1 MLRTRDKS
9 RVVTIEG
16 QESEYGADGTLSWG
30 PRSTSSSVV
39 STDVMVDVVTKG
51 FKRSSARGEIIN
63 SPMTRHVENC
73 NVNSSQGVIQE
84 TSGRR
89 YTWTGQWRARGS
101 FDPTTHAKVLEK
113 IEQLESLA
121 ITEAFANVGKPD
133 VAVLTE
139 LAELKETL
147 SFLASPVKQMVKL
160 TQRFGRYLD
169 TVKRIYERDAIRRAK
184 WDKLPVHIQAR
195 RTPPPPP
202 KLPVFNVGNWKGTD
216 VSSAW
221 LAYRYGLMP
230 LIYTFQDVE
239 SLLKKRTEGSPLRA
253 TARSKEEDN
262 VDMTSE
268 EISQYGWGSV
278 IYQHTDKVLGSCK
291 VTVRAG
297 VLYEV
302 DATLLTQLGVRWNRV
317 PMALYEA
324 IPLSFVSD
332 WFHNGAAVYDAL
344 TAEARS
350 GKILAAWVTAKVD
363 FDLAFVQQ
371 YGPAISGGSASG
383 VISETRYGEWK
394 RRKPA
399 SVTDVRL
406 KLRLDLSSKRI
417 ADGLALIHT
426 FLSTGGKKKAI

>member
-9 RVVTIEG
+9 RVQIVVG
-16 QESEYGADGTLSWG
+16 QESEYNPDGSLSWG

-39 STDVMVDVVTKG
+39 STDVMEDVVTKG
-51 FKRSSARGEIIN
+51 FKRLSATGGIIN
-63 SPMTRHVENC
+63 SPMTKNVENC
-73 NVNSSQGVIQE
+73 NVLASQGE
-84 TSGRR
+84 LLATSGRR
-89 YTWTGQWRARGS
+89 YTWTGQWRPRGAFSPAR
-101 FDPTTHAKVLEK
+101 HAKVLEK

-121 ITEAFANVGKPD
+121 ITGAYAKVGEPD

-139 LAELKETL
+139 LAEFRETL

-160 TQRFGRYLD
+160 TQRFSRYLD
-169 TVKRIYERDAIRRAK
+169 IVKRIYERDAIRRAK
-184 WDKLPVHIQAR
+184 WEKLPAHVKAR

-202 KLPVFNVGNWKGTD
+202 KIPTFSVGRWKGTD

-239 SLLKKRTEGSPLRA
+239 ELLKKRLEGSPLRA
-253 TARSKEEDN
+253 TARSKESDY
-262 VDMTSE
+262 VDLTSE
-268 EISQYGWGSV
+268 TVTSYQWGTV
-278 IYQHTDKVLGSCK
+278 LYQHADKVLGSCK

-332 WFHNGAAVYDAL
+332 WFHNGADVYNAL

-350 GKILAAWVTAKVD
+350 GKILAAWSVAKVD
-363 FDLAFVQQ
+363 FDLTFVQQ
-371 YGPAISGGSASG
+371 YGPAITGGSASG
-383 VISETRYGEWK
+383 IIAETRSGEWK

-399 SVTDVRL
+399 SLSDVQF

-426 FLSTGGKKKAI
+426 FLSTGGKRK

>member
-9 RVVTIEG
+9 RVDIIEG
-16 QESEYGADGTLSWG
+16 QESDFDADGTLSWG

-51 FKRSSARGEIIN
+51 FKRSSAKGGIIN
-63 SPMTRHVENC
+63 SPMTKHVENC
-73 NVNSSQGVIQE
+73 IVHSVQGTFQQ
-84 TSGRR
+84 TSGKR

-101 FDPTTHAKVLEK
+101 FDPTQHSKVLEK

-139 LAELKETL
+139 LAELRETL

-160 TQRFGRYLD
+160 TKRFSQYLD
-169 TVKRIYERDAIRRAK
+169 TVKSIYERDAIRRAK
-184 WDKLPVHIQAR
+184 WEKLPVHIKAK

-202 KLPVFNVGNWKGTD
+202 KLPTFNVGRWKGTD

-221 LAYRYGLMP
+221 LAFRYGLMP

-239 SLLKKRTEGSPLRA
+239 KLLKKRLEGSPLRA
-253 TARSKEEDN
+253 TARSKEEEN
-262 VDMTSE
+262 VDLTSE
-268 EISQYGWGSV
+268 EVAQWGWGTLV
-278 IYQHTDKVLGSCK
+278 YQHTDKVLGSCK
-291 VTVRAG
+291 VTARAG

-302 DATLLTQLGVRWNRV
+302 DATLLTQIGVRWNRV

-332 WFHNGAAVYDAL
+332 WFHNGASVYDAL

-350 GKILAAWVTAKVD
+350 GKILAAWSVAKVE

-371 YGPAISGGSASG
+371 FGPAISGGSASG
-383 VISETRYGEWK
+383 TVSETRSGKWQ
-394 RRKPA
+394 RRTPA
-399 SVTDVRL
+399 SAADVRF
-406 KLRLDLSSKRI
+406 KLRIDLSSKRI

-426 FLSTGGKKKAI
+426 FLSTGGKRK